1 MGQKLLKKEH
11 TGTVIE
17 RLYSQPYIS
26 PIGVLELSCI
36 DEGLVAITL
45 CETDKNSLSGSDDSS
60 SMPGN
65 SKNHPILIQ
74 AVNELDQYFAGE
86 REVFDVPIKIIG
98 TEFQVKIWRALYAI
112 PYGTVK
118 TYGQI
123 ASEVGNKEAS
133 RAVGMA
139 CKKNP
144 LLIVVPCHRVIGANN
159 KLTGFNIGLDKKK
172 VLLRHEKIDFEDE
185 T

>member
-1 MGQKLLKKEH
+1 ME
-11 TGTVIE
+11 
-17 RLYSQPYIS
+17 LYSQPYKS
-26 PIGVLELSCI
+26 PIGLLELSCT
-36 DEGLVAITL
+36 DEGLIAVTRYR
-45 CETDKNSLSGSDDSS
+45 TYKNDLSDREGILSVSDS
-60 SMPGN
+60 

-74 AVNELDQYFAGE
+74 AANELNQYFAGE

-98 TEFQVKIWRALYAI
+98 TEFQIKTWRALYAI

-123 ASEVGNKEAS
+123 AAEVGNKEAS

-144 LLIVVPCHRVIGANN
+144 LLIIVPCHRVIGANN

-172 VLLRHEKIDFEDE
+172 VLLRHEKIDFKDE